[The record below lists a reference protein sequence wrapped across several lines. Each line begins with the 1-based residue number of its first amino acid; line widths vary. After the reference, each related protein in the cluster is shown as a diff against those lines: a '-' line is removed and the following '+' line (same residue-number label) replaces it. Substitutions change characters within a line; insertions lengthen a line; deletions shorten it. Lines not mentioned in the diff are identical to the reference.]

1 MSQTTSYMGLSLYD
15 PYGVDSQ
22 VDAITFVNTTTGTGA
37 TSSLNVIDAY
47 MSGKATVVVAT
58 AAEWATSATVLR
70 ANDFGVA
77 SDTGIAKRGDGINTW
92 ANLDAVDLT
101 YSNFVAAGYTGTQTE
116 FYALLGTI
124 SGKQD
129 IMQYATMPVVI
140 TGAIVQ
146 YTGETT
152 SDYTNG
158 YFYKGGDSAWEEIV
172 YGDPNSV
179 SYDSQDK
186 TPEQKAQARANIG
199 AGTLA
204 TKNSV
209 GAADISASA
218 VTNEKLANMAVNTIK
233 GAADAGTPAD
243 LTAAQ
248 ARGVLNVSDG
258 ADKTG
263 TVLEA
268 TSAIDA
274 IADGDKIILEDVSA
288 DAGSQTKH
296 VLWSAIKTVLGSL
309 FVPQTRAVN
318 SKALS
323 ADIVLAASDIGAQAK
338 ITASGLIKGD
348 GEGGVTAAVAGTD
361 YASPAADITTT
372 LAAADWVGDSA
383 PYYQDV
389 AASGVSSTSKLDVG
403 CAAGLTATQYAAAVS
418 AQLAA
423 YSAGTDSVRI
433 YAYGAKPTVAI
444 PILIRVVG

>member
-37 TSSLNVIDAY
+37 TSSLNVIDVY

-218 VTNEKLANMAVNTIK
+218 VTNEKLANMAVNTLK
-233 GAADAGTPAD
+233 GNNTNSETAPSD
-243 LTAAQ
+243 LSISDVQTM
-248 ARGVLNVSDG
+248 LNMQT
-258 ADKTG
+258 KLQYT
-263 TVLEA
+263 TMP
-268 TSAIDA
+268 
-274 IADGDKIILEDVSA
+274 
-288 DAGSQTKH
+288 DAGSSWVDVILQYTGETSESYSCGSWYKCTESSGSYSWVLVALDTKTDGFDPRT
-296 VLWSAIKTVLGSL
+296 TVFSQDGRNITETYGVKRIETE
-309 FVPQTRAVN
+309 FVSN
-318 SKALS
+318 STIVQKLYEN
-323 ADIVLAASDIGAQAK
+323 DVLALTK
-338 ITASGLIKGD
+338 TITFNAD
-348 GEGGVTAAVAGTD
+348 GTINEGVD
-361 YASPAADITTT
+361 
-372 LAAADWVGDSA
+372 
-383 PYYQDV
+383 
-389 AASGVSSTSKLDVG
+389 
-403 CAAGLTATQYAAAVS
+403 
-418 AQLAA
+418 
-423 YSAGTDSVRI
+423 
-433 YAYGAKPTVAI
+433 
-444 PILIRVVG
+444 